1 MGFLITLLIFAILFV
16 LSELLRPKPEMEDA
30 KPAGLGDFSFP
41 TATEGRAV
49 PLVWGT
55 IQITGPNVVWYGNL
69 FTSGITEKI
78 KTGIFS
84 SSTVTVGYRYYVGM
98 QFALCRGPVDQLRK
112 VWVGDSVLF
121 DRTGTPIVH
130 DGTET
135 WSLPYFLGGDDV
147 GGNGGMGGT
156 LLFKSGTDTQTVS
169 SYLSTYQKVP
179 PTTGDTPAY
188 RGVCYVVP
196 NSGPWY
202 VGNSASIKPWKFEV
216 RRIPVHDWIT
226 TVGTP
231 YEGLD
236 PTAYQLV
243 NSQDANPALV
253 LYEILHNTEWGM
265 SITNEEIDIAS
276 VYWTAKL
283 LFDEGNGFSMILD
296 QQQEAT
302 DLLRLVAEQM
312 DAVVTLTQIDGL
324 WTVKP
329 IRPTADLPAAIQPG
343 TPKVIDE
350 GNLIKLENFTRGAW
364 DGTVNQ
370 LLLEFNDRADEY
382 KQTFAGA
389 QDLGN
394 IRVQDQN
401 VRAQIRY
408 PGVKDAQLANDLAW
422 RELLTQSY
430 PLAKASVIVDRTFW
444 DTEMGDIVELN
455 DDDLGVSD
463 FQMRV
468 AAVDL
473 GSLTEG
479 EVRLDLV
486 EDIFRAAIG
495 AFSNVPGSG
504 WEDPLATLLA
514 FVYETAF
521 EAPRAFSSRVN
532 TTPEEARIWCGAR
545 RVGAESGFD
554 SWATTGSTYLKTGD
568 STGFVY
574 IGKLKAALTKSNTV
588 PWNPATTFVIKA
600 DPDDLDLMYD
610 SLELT
615 LSANQI
621 GQNLSNLLKIGNEL
635 IFITAAQK
643 TGGELELITV
653 YRGAL
658 DTVQEDHA
666 IDDECWILSAG
677 GNLMPETWVAGDVV
691 KTRLLSKSLA
701 GLLDIGDA
709 SDITNTML
717 KRSRR
722 PYPPVWYTMNGATL
736 SYPASLD
743 LEAGA
748 GTWDTDGVD
757 FTVRRRDYLIY
768 DEVSHMVADAATLG
782 DFPTPSLFVMR
793 YEFTKDYAT
802 VPVVLYTK
810 EDNTTAVT
818 ALLVEILRYNAGAV
832 PASLRIRVYAR
843 HTDNAEVLDSTQE
856 YTIDIPTVTATSLT
870 GLFNMG
876 ADAAAGV
883 SNVFTTAS
891 SGTHTLRI
899 QTAFANV
906 IQYRVNGGSWLTAIA
921 AAATSGV
928 IPATTAGDTIE
939 LRHSETATGLIQL
952 AYLRDNTAAADAAYW
967 VPYV

>member
-30 KPAGLGDFSFP
+30 KPAGLGDFNFP

-121 DRTGTPIVH
+121 DRTATPIVH

-135 WSLPYFLGGDDV
+135 WSLQYFLGGDDV

-156 LLFKSGTDTQTVS
+156 LIFKSGTDTQTVS

-188 RGVCYVVP
+188 RGVCYVCP
-196 NSGPWY
+196 NTSPWY

-216 RRIPVHDWIT
+216 RRLAQGWAS
-226 TVGTP
+226 GTP
-231 YEGLD
+231 SWA
-236 PTAYQLV
+236 AYVLV
-243 NSQDANPALV
+243 NSQDSNPALV
-253 LYEILHNTEWGM
+253 LYEILTNTEWGM
-265 SITNEEIDIAS
+265 GRTDAELDLQSFAS
-276 VYWTAKL
+276 TAEL
-283 LFDEGNGFSMILD
+283 LFNEGNGFSMILD

-312 DAVVTLTQIDGL
+312 DAVVVLTQIDGL

-329 IRPTADLPAAIQPG
+329 IRPTADLPALIQPG

-350 GNLIKLENFTRGAW
+350 SNLIKMENFTRGAW
-364 DGTVNQ
+364 NGTVNQ
-370 LLLEFNDRADEY
+370 LLLEFNDRSDEY

-401 VRAQIRY
+401 VRAQVRY
-408 PGVKDAQLANDLAW
+408 PGVKDATLANNLAW

-444 DTEMGDIVELN
+444 DTEMGDIIELN
-455 DDDLGVSD
+455 DTQLGVAD

-468 AAVDL
+468 ASVNL
-473 GSLTEG
+473 GDLTEG

-495 AFSNVPGSG
+495 SFSDVPGSG
-504 WEDPLATLLA
+504 WDDPLAALVA
-514 FVYETAF
+514 FAYEEAW
-521 EAPRAFSSRVN
+521 EAPRAFSSRV
-532 TTPEEARIWCGAR
+532 TTSPEAARIWAGAR

-568 STGFVY
+568 STGFVL

-588 PWNPATTFVIKA
+588 PWTTVTTFVIKA

-610 SLELT
+610 SLELA
-615 LSANQI
+615 LSPSQI

-635 IFITAAQK
+635 FFITTASKVA
-643 TGGELELITV
+643 GELSLDTV
-653 YRGAL
+653 YRGAI

-677 GNLMPETWVAGDVV
+677 GNLMDETWNAADVV
-691 KTRLLSKSLA
+691 KTRLLPKSLA

-717 KRSRR
+717 KRARR
-722 PYPPVWYTMNGATL
+722 PYPPVFYTLNTVVNN
-736 SYPASLD
+736 YPATLD
-743 LEAGA
+743 LEAGT
-748 GTWDTDGVD
+748 GVWDADGID

-768 DEVSHMVADAATLG
+768 DEVSHMIADAATLG
-782 DFPTPSLFVMR
+782 DFPTPSAFVMR

-802 VPVVLYTK
+802 TPVVLYTK
-810 EDNTTAVT
+810 EDATTAVV
-818 ALLVEILRYNAGAV
+818 ALRNEILRYNAGAV
-832 PASLRIRVYAR
+832 PASLRIRIYAR

-856 YTIDIPTVTATSLT
+856 YTIDIPTVTATTLT
-870 GLFNMG
+870 GLFNGG
-876 ADAAAGV
+876 ASAIGAASTAFVTV
-883 SNVFTTAS
+883 SN
-891 SGTHTLRI
+891 GTHTLRI
-899 QTAFANV
+899 QTAVTNV
-906 IQYRVNGGSWLTAIA
+906 IDYRINGGAWVALITNP
-921 AAATSGV
+921 ATSGIV
-928 IPATTAGDTIE
+928 PATVIGDT
-939 LRHSETATGLIQL
+939 LQFRHAETATGLIRL